1 MQKIRL
7 FFHRLLNGPY
17 STWIFN
23 RYSVTIF
30 AFLIW
35 LTFFD
40 RFDVISQIHLQS
52 EVNGLRKQQTDLQ
65 SQLKKLQSDRNEVF
79 GSNAALEK
87 YARENYRMKK
97 SNEDVFVM
105 QSDSAK

>member
-7 FFHRLLNGPY
+7 LFQRILNGPY
-17 STWIFN
+17 SNRIFN
-23 RYSVTIF
+23 RYSLTLF
-30 AFLIW
+30 AFFIW
-35 LTFFD
+35 IAFFD
-40 RFDVISQIHLQS
+40 RYDIISQVRLQR
-52 EVNGLRKQQTDLQ
+52 EVNGLRKQETNLQ

-97 SNEDVFVM
+97 KDEDVFVLPP
-105 QSDSAK
+105 DSAK